1 MPFELDTG
9 RLIDD
14 LWERWLALD
23 PVRMAP
29 THADELRSM
38 RHVYLDAGRG
48 DEWFLDLGA
57 QAFSR
62 ELDKLSVTHTLDLF
76 DGRHGGI
83 GWRYPLS
90 IAELVGR
97 CGERESRRIGT
108 PRSRDP
114 PRWPELV
121 HAREATPRELVEL
134 YLRRIE
140 ALDPSLNAFRVTLAE
155 QALAEADDARRRPS
169 GRAAGGGADR
179 GQGRHRARGS
189 GRDQGH
195 ARLAGAAPAAAD
207 AEPLRRLRAAGA
219 IPIGITNVP
228 ELMIFP
234 WTATAAYG
242 ITRNPWDPSRTPG
255 GSSGGSAA
263 AVAAGLVA
271 AATASDGGGSIRI
284 PAACCGLVG
293 MKPSRGRVSA
303 APGRPGWLG
312 LSTYGALAR
321 TVADSALLLD
331 VMHGTVAGEDPA
343 LPRFAGSYVE
353 AAGTPP
359 RPLRIAVS
367 TKAPPVALDVAGRRA
382 ARRPRGHGAA
392 ARAARTSRQRA
403 RPRLRDRAARSSPRP
418 GCAGSTRRPPR
429 TGRRGE
435 LERSTRQM
443 AAAGRY
449 LVPPRRRRRL
459 LRARPL
465 TTRRITALWDEFD
478 VLMTP
483 ALASAP
489 VAAEGGYGRG
499 GAGRGRHRG
508 ADDPVHGGR
517 ST

>member
-1 MPFELDTG
+1 MSIITADRETAFAGPTALAA
-9 RLIDD
+9 LI
-14 LWERWLALD
+14 
-23 PVRMAP
+23 
-29 THADELRSM
+29 
-38 RHVYLDAGRG
+38 
-48 DEWFLDLGA
+48 
-57 QAFSR
+57 
-62 ELDKLSVTHTLDLF
+62 
-76 DGRHGGI
+76 
-83 GWRYPLS
+83 
-90 IAELVGR
+90 
-97 CGERESRRIGT
+97 
-108 PRSRDP
+108 
-114 PRWPELV
+114 

-140 ALDPSLNAFRVTLAE
+140 ALDPRLNAFRATLAE
-155 QALAEADDARRRPS
+155 QALAEADDLD
-169 GRAAGGGADR
+169 GD
-179 GQGRHRARGS
+179 
-189 GRDQGH
+189 
-195 ARLAGAAPAAAD
+195 RLAGPLAGVPIAVKDDIAFAGQVATKGSRVGAGGPPATAD

-331 VMHGTVAGEDPA
+331 VMHGTAPGEAPA
-343 LPRFAGSYVE
+343 LPRFDGSYVE
-353 AAGTPP
+353 AVGTAR

-367 TKAPPVALDVAGRRA
+367 TKVPPVALTS
-382 ARRPRGHGAA
+382 PGAA
-392 ARAARTSRQRA
+392 QRA
-403 RPRLRDRAARSSPRP
+403 VHEGTARLLEQLGHHVSQSDPDYGTAQLQFTQSWVRGVYEEAA
-418 GCAGSTRRPPR
+418 G

-435 LERSTRQM
+435 LERATRQM

-449 LVPPRRRRRL
+449 LVPPARRRRL
-459 LRARPL
+459 LRARAL
-465 TTRRITALWDEFD
+465 TTKRITALWDEFD

-489 VAAEGGYGRG
+489 VPAEGGYGRAAPVAVDISG
-499 GAGRGRHRG
+499 RLSPFTAVFNLTGQPAVTVPIGVDGDGLPTAVQLIGRVGAEDVLYSLAGQLERAAPWGQRR
-508 ADDPVHGGR
+508 PLV
-517 ST
+517 S